1 MGLTPEQ
8 AMDRGILFAGSP
20 ETVYQQIMDFYNTVG
35 GFGHLVMVGR
45 SGFMTHAETENSI
58 KLFAREI
65 LPRLREIRPVVAG
78 FDSSGCR
85 A

>member
-1 MGLTPEQ
+1 
-8 AMDRGILFAGSP
+8 
-20 ETVYQQIMDFYNTVG
+20 
-35 GFGHLVMVGR
+35 MVGR

-78 FDSSGCR
+78 FDSR
-85 A
+85 